1 MANLGVQMFTLRKF
15 TQSEAELAIT
25 LNKVR
30 DIGYQSIQVSAFGP
44 IPADRV
50 QQLCEEADLDIAA
63 THVSWDR
70 FRYDLNNVIAEHMLW
85 DCKHT
90 AVGMIPPEV
99 YLSAQGL
106 KQFLFEVAPVIQEL
120 QAAGISFSYHHH
132 HHEFQRFNDQTWLQN
147 LLDNAQAINLNLE
160 LDTHWIVAGGADP
173 VQWINKVGHSMP
185 LLHLKDFC
193 LDSDNKR
200 RFAAIGQGNL
210 NWEDILIAA
219 AKHPIAYYLIEQ
231 DNCYGQ
237 DPFAC
242 LASSYRFLSRF
253 GLS

>member
-1 MANLGVQMFTLRKF
+1 MAILGVQMFTLRKF
-15 TQSEAELAIT
+15 TQNEADLEAALK
-25 LNKVR
+25 KVR
-30 DIGYQSIQVSAFGP
+30 DIGYQCIQVSAFGP

-50 QQLCEEADLDIAA
+50 QQLCTDADLDIAA

-70 FRYDLNNVIAEHMLW
+70 FRYDLKNVIAEHVLW

-90 AVGMIPPEV
+90 AVGMIPPKD
-99 YLSAQGL
+99 YLSLQGL
-106 KQFLFEVAPVIQEL
+106 KKFLSEATPVIRDL
-120 QAAGISFSYHHH
+120 QAAGISFSYHNH
-132 HHEFQRFNDQTWLQN
+132 HHEFQHFDDQPWLQK
-147 LLDNAQAINLNLE
+147 LLEHAQSINLNLE

-173 VQWINKVGHSMP
+173 VRWINKAGDSMP

-193 LDSDNKR
+193 LDSDNRR

-210 NWEDILIAA
+210 NWEDILAEA
-219 AKHPIAYYLIEQ
+219 AKHSIEYYLIEQ
-231 DNCYGQ
+231 DSCYGE

-242 LASSYRFLSRF
+242 LAASYNYLSGF